1 MKILSLLTKVTFL
14 LLTVIFTSFSFSQNW
29 QDKITWSFKLEKVDD
44 SHATIVA
51 TAKLINGWHVF
62 SVNHDPSKA
71 DFTGVPTTFI
81 FPKSSNYKLSGKLMD
96 GAKATTHVDELG
108 TSLYFEGKGVFKQK
122 IEILTDKAFD
132 LIFEYSFQIC
142 DENGCIFPPDQETKL
157 KVAGY
162 KPAAGAAVIDVDNNT
177 GNDTPEPASV
187 DTVSKNVDTPT
198 EEVEEVFPSDTNKS
212 KPDINLWII
221 FFTGFAWG
229 FAALFTPCVF
239 PMIPMTVTFFTK
251 QSGSRRKGII
261 NAFFYGASIIFIYV
275 AVGVLVNLFTGS
287 AATVY
292 EISTSATLNLIF
304 FAIFILFAFSF
315 LGAFEIR
322 MPSSWVNKA
331 DAKADKGG
339 FIGIFFMAFTLVLVS
354 FSCTGP
360 IVGTALVQAIS
371 SGSILAPAIVMGGF
385 AAGLALPFTLFAIF
399 PSAMNSLPQS
409 GGWLNS
415 VKVVFGLLEIAMSL
429 KFLSMVDL
437 AYHWDFLT
445 REIFVAVWIAVF
457 GIMGMYL
464 LGKLRFSHD
473 SPLETIGVPRFM
485 FALSSIVFAIYLLPG
500 MWGAPLYMI
509 DGIAPPRTHSED
521 NFRFVKGNPEVEGD
535 TLFARFKN
543 EMHEV
548 GDGSILVFH
557 DLDEGREYAR
567 LAKKPVLI
575 DFTGYSCANCRKT
588 ENMVWTNDKV
598 RSILQEEMVIISLYC
613 DDKKLLPESERVF
626 SKVLNGKM
634 KNFGNKWSEYQIKK
648 YGQISQPLYIIQDL
662 NGNDLTEPRGYD
674 PNVDD
679 YQKFLKNGI
688 KLFKKNSAQ

>member
-1 MKILSLLTKVTFL
+1 
-14 LLTVIFTSFSFSQNW
+14 
-29 QDKITWSFKLEKVDD
+29 
-44 SHATIVA
+44 
-51 TAKLINGWHVF
+51 
-62 SVNHDPSKA
+62 
-71 DFTGVPTTFI
+71 
-81 FPKSSNYKLSGKLMD
+81 
-96 GAKATTHVDELG
+96 
-108 TSLYFEGKGVFKQK
+108 
-122 IEILTDKAFD
+122 
-132 LIFEYSFQIC
+132 
-142 DENGCIFPPDQETKL
+142 
-157 KVAGY
+157 
-162 KPAAGAAVIDVDNNT
+162 
-177 GNDTPEPASV
+177 
-187 DTVSKNVDTPT
+187 
-198 EEVEEVFPSDTNKS
+198 
-212 KPDINLWII
+212 
-221 FFTGFAWG
+221 
-229 FAALFTPCVF
+229 
-239 PMIPMTVTFFTK
+239 
-251 QSGSRRKGII
+251 
-261 NAFFYGASIIFIYV
+261 
-275 AVGVLVNLFTGS
+275 
-287 AATVY
+287 
-292 EISTSATLNLIF
+292 
-304 FAIFILFAFSF
+304 
-315 LGAFEIR
+315 
-322 MPSSWVNKA
+322 
-331 DAKADKGG
+331 
-339 FIGIFFMAFTLVLVS
+339 
-354 FSCTGP
+354 
-360 IVGTALVQAIS
+360 
-371 SGSILAPAIVMGGF
+371 
-385 AAGLALPFTLFAIF
+385 
-399 PSAMNSLPQS
+399 
-409 GGWLNS
+409 
-415 VKVVFGLLEIAMSL
+415 
-429 KFLSMVDL
+429 
-437 AYHWDFLT
+437 
-445 REIFVAVWIAVF
+445 
-457 GIMGMYL
+457 MGMYL

-557 DLDEGREYAR
+557 DLDKGREYAR